1 MSITEYTRAQQKML
15 DRYGLA
21 PETHFVDV
29 PAIDGR
35 AHVITHGDGPPV
47 MMLIGGGVPAAMWAP
62 LMARLDGFTLYAV
75 DLPGH
80 GLSDRTEFTTSTL
93 RRKMTSFLRQVLDG
107 LGLDRPVFVSQS
119 MGGLFANWLALEDP
133 DRVASISYVGC
144 PALMLGTSA
153 PFLLRV
159 VSIPPLGRLL
169 RKLQP
174 PSPKQVDL
182 VADMAGE
189 DFSEFPELRDLMLEL
204 ERLPHFGA
212 DLNQLHYAALRI
224 RGPRPELEQTPD
236 QLARITRPVQL
247 VWGQGDTFGPPAA
260 GARAA
265 RIIPDAEFHVVPGGH
280 APWLQST
287 RQVAEIITPFLR
299 KHSADAVRGSR
310 RTHLQEKRA

>member
-1 MSITEYTRAQQKML
+1 MSITEYARAQQEML

-21 PETHFVDV
+21 PETDFVDV
-29 PAIDGR
+29 AAIDGR
-35 AHVITHGDGPPV
+35 AHVIMCGDGPPV

-80 GLSDRTEFTTSTL
+80 GLSDRAEFTTSTL
-93 RRKMTSFLRQVLDG
+93 RPMMTSFLRQVLDG

-119 MGGLFANWLALEDP
+119 IGGLITTWLALEDP

-153 PFLLRV
+153 PFLLRLA
-159 VSIPPLGRLL
+159 SIPPLGRLV
-169 RKLQP
+169 RRLQP

-189 DFSEFPELRDLMLEL
+189 DFSDFPELHHLMLEL
-204 ERLPHFGA
+204 ERLPSFGE
-212 DLNQLHYAALRI
+212 DLNQLHYAVVRL

-236 QLARITRPVQL
+236 QLARITQPVQL
-247 VWGQGDTFGPPAA
+247 IWGQDDTFGPPTA
-260 GARAA
+260 GERAA
-265 RIIPDAEFHVVPGGH
+265 RIIPDAEVHVVPGGH

-287 RQVAEIITPFLR
+287 QRVAEILTPFLR
-299 KHSADAVRGSR
+299 KHSADAVREDHR
-310 RTHLQEKRA
+310 